1 MEVQMILAIQTID
14 NREVI
19 LEILQSLALKL
30 YYRDVVIKT
39 TQSWLQL
46 DIDRNVIEAVNHK

>member
-1 MEVQMILAIQTID
+1 MEVQMILVIQTID

-19 LEILQSLALKL
+19 LEILQYLALKL

-39 TQSWLQL
+39 T
-46 DIDRNVIEAVNHK
+46 